1 MLRAFDLR
9 VIAYDPFVSPAEAA
23 EVGVTLVSLEELFA
37 RSDVV
42 SLHPPLLEETVGMV
56 TGQHIAQM
64 KRGATFINTA
74 RGEVVREDEMIEV
87 LKRRPD
93 LLAVLD
99 VASEEPPH
107 EDSPLYTLPNVVLTP
122 HIAGSVGQEC
132 RRMGQCMVEE
142 LARYLAGQPLQWPVT
157 RELAMRTSHRP
168 ISEIRL
174 PRPHVLAPGLRN
186 RRKSLN
192 TAK

>member
-1 MLRAFDLR
+1 
-9 VIAYDPFVSPAEAA
+9 
-23 EVGVTLVSLEELFA
+23 
-37 RSDVV
+37 
-42 SLHPPLLEETVGMV
+42 
-56 TGQHIAQM
+56 
-64 KRGATFINTA
+64 
-74 RGEVVREDEMIEV
+74 MIEV
-87 LKRRPD
+87 LKCRPD

-157 RELAMRTSHRP
+157 RKLAMRTRHRP

-174 PRPHVLAPGLRN
+174 PRPHVLRQAFETDEN
-186 RRKSLN
+186 RLTPPNSTPIAKATGSPLYLPERKLCR
-192 TAK
+192 